1 MVNQNVQ
8 EEGDVEVQGV
18 EAEEVAAVEED
29 LGVEVRFC
37 PIFLIRDSFG
47 S

>member
-1 MVNQNVQ
+1 MQ
-8 EEGDVEVQGV
+8 EEGDVEVQH